1 MAKRT
6 FLYSDRKA
14 KTVSVEMEECVKSPF
29 TVVRTVT
36 RYDDGSD
43 SMLKPQKG
51 KSFDPK
57 DPNTRIFVIMDVQ
70 NQPELLIREIGVL
83 NNEGFDKV
91 INVNG
96 NSFELLDGAVVTCV
110 GKTLT
115 FEIV

>member
-14 KTVSVEMEECVKSPF
+14 KTVSVELVECVKSPF
-29 TVVRTVT
+29 TVLRTVT

-51 KSFDPK
+51 KSFDPAN
-57 DPNTRIFVIMDVQ
+57 PNTRIFVIMDIKD
-70 NQPELLIREIGVL
+70 QPELLIREIGVL

-91 INVNG
+91 ISVNG

-110 GKTLT
+110 GNTLT

>member
-14 KTVSVEMEECVKSPF
+14 KTVSVSMDECVKAPF

-51 KSFDPK
+51 KPFDPK
-57 DPNTRIFVIMDVQ
+57 DPNTRIFVIMDIEGQ
-70 NQPELLIREIGVL
+70 SELLIREIGAL

-91 INVNG
+91 INVTG
-96 NSFELLDGAVVTCV
+96 ETFELLDGAVVTCV
-110 GKTLT
+110 GNTLS
-115 FEIV
+115 FEVI

>member
-14 KTVSVEMEECVKSPF
+14 KTVSVSMDECVKSPF

-51 KSFDPK
+51 KPFDPK
-57 DPNTRIFVIMDVQ
+57 DPNTRIFVIMDIEGQ
-70 NQPELLIREIGVL
+70 NELLIREIGAL

-91 INVNG
+91 ISVNG
-96 NSFELLDGAVVTCV
+96 DTFELLDGAVVSCV
-110 GKTLT
+110 GNTLT
-115 FEIV
+115 FEII

>member
-14 KTVSVEMEECVKSPF
+14 KTVSVSMDECVKAPF
-29 TVVRTVT
+29 TVLRTVT

-51 KSFDPK
+51 KPFDPK
-57 DPNTRIFVIMDVQ
+57 DPNTRIFVIMDIEGQ
-70 NQPELLIREIGVL
+70 SELLIREIGAL

-91 INVNG
+91 INVTG
-96 NSFELLDGAVVTCV
+96 NTFELLDGAVVSCV
-110 GKTLT
+110 GDTLS
-115 FEIV
+115 FEVI

>member
-14 KTVSVEMEECVKSPF
+14 KTVAVSMTECVKSPF

-51 KSFDPK
+51 KPFDPK
-57 DPNTRIFVIMDVQ
+57 DPNTRIFVIMDVEGQ
-70 NQPELLIREIGVL
+70 SELLIREIGAL

-96 NSFELLDGAVVTCV
+96 NTFELLDGAVVSCV
-110 GKTLT
+110 GETLS
-115 FEIV
+115 FELI

>member
-14 KTVSVEMEECVKSPF
+14 KTVSVSMEECVKSPF

-43 SMLKPQKG
+43 TMAKPVNG
-51 KSFDPK
+51 KPFDPK
-57 DPNTRIFVIMDVQ
+57 DPNTRIFVIMDIEGQ
-70 NQPELLIREIGVL
+70 SELLIREIGAL

-91 INVNG
+91 INVTG
-96 NSFELLDGAVVTCV
+96 ETFELLDGAVVTCV
-110 GKTLT
+110 GNTLS
-115 FEIV
+115 FEII